1 MPWKTDTLLCV
12 QWQQILLFLLTAFF
26 LAGCAGKP
34 WTEPLG
40 DAAVGSVT
48 QQVDAL
54 VARDTRC
61 GETLEGD
68 IVLFYE
74 NPLEKKALRGFLQ
87 FSMPSLYKF
96 VMTNPF
102 GQPVFVIAGDQDS
115 FQAINTLQKT
125 YLAGSL
131 RSFGLR
137 NNIPEYFLK
146 SDWGSLL
153 SGRNL
158 LSSQAITDIRK
169 DRNGQGVWLTFQS
182 KDQSGVSH
190 LLLDREKEVFI
201 ERILENGKGQKV
213 AEISYGDW
221 VTQGECRQPVDISI
235 TGLDYGTDIHI
246 KLTNVHIS
254 DEQKTTYRLQ
264 PPPGFSQQFM
274 P

>member
-1 MPWKTDTLLCV
+1 MPWKTETSLFT
-12 QWQQILLFLLTAFF
+12 QGKQTLLFLLAAFW
-26 LAGCAGKP
+26 LGGCAGKP

-40 DAAVGSVT
+40 DAGADAVT
-48 QQVDAL
+48 QQVDTL
-54 VARDTRC
+54 VARDARC
-61 GETLEGD
+61 GGTLEGD
-68 IVLFYE
+68 LVLFYE
-74 NPLEKKALRGFLQ
+74 SPLEKKALRGFLQ

-102 GQPVFVIAGDQDS
+102 GQPLLVIAGDQNS
-115 FQAINTLQKT
+115 FQAIYTLQKY

-153 SGRNL
+153 TGRNL
-158 LSSQAITDIRK
+158 LPSQAITDIRK
-169 DRNGQGVWLTFQS
+169 DRNGKGVWLTFQN
-182 KDQSGVSH
+182 KDRPGVAH
-190 LLLDREKEVFI
+190 LLFDREKEIFI
-201 ERILENGKGQKV
+201 ERILENGRGQKV

-221 VTQGECRQPVDISI
+221 VTLGECRQPLDISI
-235 TGLDYGTDIHI
+235 AGLDYGTDIHI
-246 KLTNVHIS
+246 KLANVHIS
-254 DEQKTTYRLQ
+254 DEKKTYRLQ

>member
-1 MPWKTDTLLCV
+1 MPWKTDTFLFV
-12 QWQQILLFLLTAFF
+12 QCQQTLFFLLAAFF

-40 DAAVGSVT
+40 DAAVNSVT

-61 GETLEGD
+61 GGTLEGD
-68 IVLFYE
+68 VVLFYE
-74 NPLEKKALRGFLQ
+74 NPLEKKALSGFLQ

-102 GQPVFVIAGDQDS
+102 GQPLLVIAGDQNS
-115 FQAINTLQKT
+115 FQAINTLQKY

-137 NNIPEYFLK
+137 NNIPEHFLK

-153 SGRNL
+153 TGRNL
-158 LSSQAITDIRK
+158 LPSQVITDIRK
-169 DRNGQGVWLTFQS
+169 DRNEKGVWLTFQD
-182 KDQSGVSH
+182 KDQPGVSH

-221 VTQGECRQPVDISI
+221 VTLGACRQPLDISI
-235 TGLDYGTDIHI
+235 AGLDYGTDIHI

-254 DEQKTTYRLQ
+254 DEKKTYRLQ
-264 PPPGFSQQFM
+264 PPAGFSQQFM